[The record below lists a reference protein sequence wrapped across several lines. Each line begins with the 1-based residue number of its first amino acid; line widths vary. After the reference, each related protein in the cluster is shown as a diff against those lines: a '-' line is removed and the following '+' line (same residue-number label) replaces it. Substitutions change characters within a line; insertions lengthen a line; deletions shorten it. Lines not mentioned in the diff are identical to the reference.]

1 MTFSSLKAFKS
12 RLEKKP
18 SVRSDMVV
26 DNPVMC
32 KGVDWMTSQEFFQLL
47 GSIIDQILSVVK

>member
-1 MTFSSLKAFKS
+1 MSSSLKAFKS
-12 RLEKKP
+12 RLEKKKT

-32 KGVDWMTSQEFFQLL
+32 RGIDWMTSQEFFLLL

>member
-1 MTFSSLKAFKS
+1 MA
-12 RLEKKP
+12 
-18 SVRSDMVV
+18 V

-32 KGVDWMTSQEFFQLL
+32 RGIDWMTSQEFFQLL